1 MGGLLVYEGLALTRG
16 GLADGPVGDT
26 HDLAVFDYDVVILY
40 LLVRE
45 EGLDLTG
52 HESRAPDTCPADWA
66 AYSRGSTHE

>member
-40 LLVRE
+40 LFVRE
-45 EGLDLTG
+45 EGLQQ
-52 HESRAPDTCPADWA
+52 
-66 AYSRGSTHE
+66 